1 MRREKT
7 TSKLDRIERQIEDQA
22 AEFHPVSAEKMK
34 RVEGILDSARKT
46 RNINIRISE
55 TDLNQLKSRSQ
66 EEGLPYQTLIAS
78 ILHKYVSNRLVDE
91 ESIRKS
97 LHLLRSKD

>member
-1 MRREKT
+1 MRREKV
-7 TSKLDRIERQIEDQA
+7 KDGLDHMERQIEDQA
-22 AEFHPVSAEKMK
+22 AEFQPASPEKLK
-34 RVEGILDSARKT
+34 RVDAILGLARKT

-55 TDLNQLKSRSQ
+55 ADLSQLKSRSE

-91 ESIRKS
+91 KSIRKS
-97 LHLLRSKD
+97 LNLLRSED